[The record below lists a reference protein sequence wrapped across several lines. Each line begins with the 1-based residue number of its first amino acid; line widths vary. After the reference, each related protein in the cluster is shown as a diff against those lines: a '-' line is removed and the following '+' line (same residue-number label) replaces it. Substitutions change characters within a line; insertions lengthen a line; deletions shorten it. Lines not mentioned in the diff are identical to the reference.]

1 MDLLARAGHTA
12 EIEGL
17 VVWGMATL
25 AVGWHVA
32 GGRAATGRIIRHLAL
47 AVVALGLDLGGVWL
61 ALSAMFAHQD
71 WPDAAQ
77 TAVWYG
83 LLAAG
88 AMAPVLGVLAPGYA
102 LAAVLRACGRRP

>member
-17 VVWGMATL
+17 VVWGMAT
-25 AVGWHVA
+25 
-32 GGRAATGRIIRHLAL
+32 L